1 MGNTAFRKKLQK
13 VEYNK
18 RRDSIDVAN
27 GDADHV
33 LKPDV
38 AKFWAEKQ
46 EVTQVEKQVE
56 RGPKLKKAKP
66 SAFFMALK
74 PAQKPLR

>member
-1 MGNTAFRKKLQK
+1 MGNNSFRKKLQK
-13 VEYNK
+13 VEYKK
-18 RRDSIDVAN
+18 RRDSIGVAN

-38 AKFWAEKQ
+38 AKFWANKQ
-46 EVTQVEKQVE
+46 EVTQVEKEVE
-56 RGPKLKKAKP
+56 RGPKLKKAEP
-66 SAFFMALK
+66 PASFMALK